1 MRLMY
6 NMYSLSILKNYKNAV
21 ADGDK
26 SIGNIS
32 SGKKLNSA
40 KDNPSKIVESDKLKI
55 NIQSRQAAKD
65 GVQDT
70 NSMIQTFDG
79 AYQEMN
85 NNISR
90 LKQLVTQAGNGSI
103 SESDRADIQKEIEGV
118 KSSIN
123 DLANNTSF
131 NGIKLSLPDDPNEG
145 TSGTID
151 TNTSTI
157 KSTIGVQADEFMEI
171 PFYHVTTK
179 GLNIDNIDVSGANP
193 DIDSYLNQVDAA
205 TKQVDLIRSKYGA
218 IETNLDDTLNSFDD
232 MNDTLQAAQSDLEDS
247 DVSTEMEKYSSSEVM
262 VKAGISLMS
271 QSNELPQDC
280 VNLLISSL

>member
-21 ADGDK
+21 AGGDK

-85 NNISR
+85 NNMSR

-118 KSSIN
+118 KNSIN

-145 TSGTID
+145 TTGAID
-151 TNTSTI
+151 TNTSII
-157 KSTIGVQADEFMEI
+157 KSTVGVQADEFMEI

-179 GLNIDNIDVSGANP
+179 GLNIDNIDVSGTNP
-193 DIDSYLNQVDAA
+193 NIDSYLDQVDAA

-218 IETNLDDTLNSFDD
+218 IETNLDDTLNSYDE
-232 MNDTLQAAQSDLEDS
+232 MNDTLQAAQSDIEDTDIS
-247 DVSTEMEKYSSSEVM
+247 AEMEKYSSSEVM

-271 QSNELPQDC
+271 QSNQLPQDC